1 MPRDGEYLRKKVG
14 GDQATKYTLTLVRQ
28 VDLYQAIQELNK
40 EKGYAITKL
49 CTLAGVARSAYYKW
63 LKWTPSAR
71 ELENYMLA
79 KEVKLRYDKR
89 KGILG
94 YRQMHT
100 QLNRKLKKKY
110 NKKRYYRIMRA
121 LGLKAI
127 IRKKRPHYVKA
138 PEIHVAENVMNRNFD
153 AHSPNTKW
161 CTDVTEL
168 KYGNGRKAYLSAIID
183 VYDNSIVSWVLSHS
197 NNNKLVM
204 DTLKKAYEKNPGVTP
219 LLQSDRGFQYTS
231 HEYNRLHIK
240 YGFMKSM
247 SRVSR
252 CLDNQPIERFWGTYK
267 SESYYLTK
275 YDTYE
280 DVLKDVNEYI
290 RYYNNY
296 RYTECLGGLSP
307 NEYRRVA

>member
-1 MPRDGEYLRKKVG
+1 M
-14 GDQATKYTLTLVRQ
+14 
-28 VDLYQAIQELNK
+28 YQAIQELNN

-49 CTLAGVARSAYYKW
+49 CALAGVARSAYYKW
-63 LKWTPSAR
+63 LHWLPSAR
-71 ELENYMLA
+71 ELDIHALA

-94 YRQMHT
+94 YRQMRL

-121 LGLKAI
+121 LGLKAV
-127 IRKKRPHYVKA
+127 IRKTRPHYVKVS
-138 PEIHVAENVMNRNFD
+138 EIHVAENIMNRNFD
-153 AHSPNTKW
+153 AHFPNSKW
-161 CTDVTEL
+161 STDVTEL

-183 VYDNSIVSWVLSHS
+183 VYDNSIISWVLSHS

-204 DTLKKAYEKNPGVTP
+204 DTLNKAYKKNPGVTP

-231 HEYNRLHIK
+231 HEYHRLHVT
-240 YGFMKSM
+240 YGFRKSM

-280 DVLKDVNEYI
+280 DVLKGVSKYI

-296 RYTECLGGLSP
+296 RYTERLGGLSP
-307 NEYRRVA
+307 NEYRRTA

>member
-1 MPRDGEYLRKKVG
+1 M
-14 GDQATKYTLTLVRQ
+14 
-28 VDLYQAIQELNK
+28 YQAIQELNK
-40 EKGYAITKL
+40 EKGYAIKKL
-49 CTLAGVARSAYYKW
+49 CALAGVARSAYYKW
-63 LKWTPSAR
+63 LGWTPSTK
-71 ELENYMLA
+71 ELEIQVLA

-89 KGILG
+89 NGILG
-94 YRQMHT
+94 YRQMRT
-100 QLNRKLKKKY
+100 QLNRKLKKQY

-121 LGLKAI
+121 LGLKAV
-127 IRKKRPHYVKA
+127 IRKKRPSYMKA
-138 PEIHVAENVMNRNFD
+138 PETHVVENVMNRNFE
-153 AHSPNTKW
+153 AQSPNTKW

-197 NNNKLVM
+197 NNTKLVV
-204 DTLKKAYEKNPGVTP
+204 DTLKQAYEKNPGVT
-219 LLQSDRGFQYTS
+219 LLLHSDRGFQYTS
-231 HEYNRLHIK
+231 HEYNRLQLK

-275 YDTYE
+275 HDTYE
-280 DVLKDVNEYI
+280 DVLKDVSNYI
-290 RYYNNY
+290 RYYNNH
-296 RYTECLGGLSP
+296 RYTERLEGLSP

>member
-1 MPRDGEYLRKKVG
+1 M
-14 GDQATKYTLTLVRQ
+14 
-28 VDLYQAIQELNK
+28 
-40 EKGYAITKL
+40 
-49 CTLAGVARSAYYKW
+49 
-63 LKWTPSAR
+63 
-71 ELENYMLA
+71 ELETRALS
-79 KEVKLRYDKR
+79 KEVQIRYDKR

-94 YRQMHT
+94 YRQMRI

-110 NKKRYYRIMRA
+110 NKKRYYRIMYA
-121 LGLKAI
+121 LGLQSV
-127 IRKKRPHYVKA
+127 IRKKRQRYVKTT
-138 PEIHVAENVMNRNFD
+138 EIHVAENRMNRDFD
-153 AHSPNTKW
+153 APAPNVKW

-183 VYDNSIVSWVLSHS
+183 VYDNSIVSWALSHS

-204 DTLKKAYEKNPGVTP
+204 DTLKRAYAKNPGASP

-231 HEYNRLHIK
+231 HEYNRLHLK

-267 SESYYLTK
+267 SESYYLKT
-275 YDTYE
+275 YATYE
-280 DVLKDVNEYI
+280 EVLKDVNEYI

-296 RYTECLGGLSP
+296 RYTECLDGLSP
-307 NEYRRVA
+307 NEYRDTA

>member
-1 MPRDGEYLRKKVG
+1 
-14 GDQATKYTLTLVRQ
+14 
-28 VDLYQAIQELNK
+28 LYRAIQELNK
-40 EKGYAITKL
+40 EKGYAVTEL
-49 CTLAGVARSAYYKW
+49 CALAGVARSAYYKW
-63 LKWTPSAR
+63 LKWVPSAR
-71 ELENYMLA
+71 EIENDMLA

-94 YRQMHT
+94 YRQMRT
-100 QLNRKLKKKY
+100 QLNRKFKKNY

-138 PEIHVAENVMNRNFD
+138 PELHVAENIMNRNFG
-153 AHSPNTKW
+153 ANSPNSKW

-168 KYGNGRKAYLSAIID
+168 KYGNSRKAYLSAIID
-183 VYDNSIVSWVLSHS
+183 VYDNSIVSWVLSHF

-219 LLQSDRGFQYTS
+219 ILQSDRGFQYTS
-231 HEYNRLHIK
+231 HEYNRLHLK

-267 SESYYLTK
+267 SESYYLAK
-275 YDTYE
+275 HDTFE
-280 DVLKDVNEYI
+280 DVLNDVNRYI

-296 RYTECLGGLSP
+296 RYTECLDGLSP
-307 NEYRRVA
+307 NEYRRAA

>member
-1 MPRDGEYLRKKVG
+1 M
-14 GDQATKYTLTLVRQ
+14 
-28 VDLYQAIQELNK
+28 
-40 EKGYAITKL
+40 L
-49 CTLAGVARSAYYKW
+49 CALAGVARSAYYKW
-63 LKWTPSAR
+63 LNWTPSAKEMEVR
-71 ELENYMLA
+71 SLA
-79 KEVKLRYDKR
+79 KEVQLRYDKR

-94 YRQMHT
+94 YRQIRT

-121 LGLKAI
+121 LGLKAV
-127 IRKKRPHYVKA
+127 IRRKRPSYVKA
-138 PEIHVAENVMNRNFD
+138 PEIHIVENVMNRSFD
-153 AHSPNTKW
+153 AQSPNSKW

-168 KYGNGRKAYLSAIID
+168 KFGNGCKAYLSAIID
-183 VYDNSIVSWVLSHS
+183 VYDNSIVSWVLDRS

-219 LLQSDRGFQYTS
+219 LIQSDRGFQYTS
-231 HEYNRLHIK
+231 HEYNRLHVK
-240 YGFMKSM
+240 YGFRKSM

-280 DVLKDVNEYI
+280 SILKDVSEYI

-296 RYTECLGGLSP
+296 RYTECLDGLSP
-307 NEYRRVA
+307 NEYRQIA

>member
-1 MPRDGEYLRKKVG
+1 M
-14 GDQATKYTLTLVRQ
+14 
-28 VDLYQAIQELNK
+28 YQAIQELNK

-49 CTLAGVARSAYYKW
+49 CALAGVARSAYYKW
-63 LKWTPSAR
+63 LNWMPSAR
-71 ELENYMLA
+71 ELENNKLA
-79 KEVKLRYDKR
+79 KEVKLRYKKR

-94 YRQMHT
+94 YRQIRT
-100 QLNRKLKKKY
+100 QLNRKLNKKY

-138 PEIHVAENVMNRNFD
+138 PQVHVAENVMNRSFD
-153 AHSPNTKW
+153 AHSPNLKW

-219 LLQSDRGFQYTS
+219 LIHSDRGFQYTS
-231 HEYNRLHIK
+231 HEYNRLQEK

-296 RYTECLGGLSP
+296 RYSERLDGLSP
-307 NEYRRVA
+307 NEYRRAA

>member
-1 MPRDGEYLRKKVG
+1 M
-14 GDQATKYTLTLVRQ
+14 
-28 VDLYQAIQELNK
+28 YQAIQELNE

-49 CTLAGVARSAYYKW
+49 CALAGVARSAYYKW
-63 LKWTPSAR
+63 LHWTPSTR
-71 ELENYMLA
+71 ELENDALA
-79 KEVKLRYDKR
+79 EEVKLRYNKR

-94 YRQMHT
+94 YRQMRT

-121 LGLKAI
+121 LGLKAV
-127 IRKKRPHYVKA
+127 IRKKRPQYVKA
-138 PEIHVAENVMNRNFD
+138 SEIHVAENVMNRNFD

-168 KYGNGRKAYLSAIID
+168 KYGNSRKAYLSAIID
-183 VYDNSIVSWVLSHS
+183 LYDNSIVSWALSRS

-204 DTLKKAYEKNPGVTP
+204 DTLKKAYKKNPGATP

-231 HEYNRLHIK
+231 HEYNRLQDK
-240 YGFMKSM
+240 LGFVKSM

-275 YDTYE
+275 FDTYE
-280 DVLKDVNEYI
+280 DVLNDVNKYI
-290 RYYNNY
+290 RYYNNN
-296 RYTECLGGLSP
+296 RYSERLSGLSP
-307 NEYRRVA
+307 NEYRRAA